1 MIYLHASAS
10 NDFAFIPSGS
20 YSDGSSF
27 FVKFTD
33 SFSQQNFIAQ
43 GTGSINGDWVEM
55 QVEVTSSYAI
65 DANKSKLPLV
75 GGTYDVNIYPASAFG
90 AEWED
95 EDVEWQVEA
104 INWDSAFAAVS
115 VYASES
121 RIWSLMGQVWSNVPA
136 IPTTNGQSILT
147 TRAWVSESYSRDE
160 YTTTNENAAYYVYNG

>member
-1 MIYLHASAS
+1 MIYLHASSS
-10 NDFAFIPSGS
+10 NNFTFIPSGS

-33 SFSQQNFIAQ
+33 SFSLQDFIAQ

-55 QVEVTSSYAI
+55 QVEVTSSYSI
-65 DANKSKLPLV
+65 DANKSKLPLI

-90 AEWED
+90 AQWED
-95 EDVEWQVEA
+95 EDVDWQVEA
-104 INWDSAFAAVS
+104 LNWDSAFASVS

-147 TRAWVSESYSRDE
+147 TRAWVSESYSRSE
-160 YTTTNENAAYYVYNG
+160 YSANGTAAYYVYNG